1 MVKARRYDIWQVQKE
16 VSVLNKMNK
25 SPEQKM
31 FIRKLRTAWGKQ
43 DRIPFCW
50 KMRSSET
57 FVGGGRKK
65 TTTLSRRPD
74 TQSLSLCSL
83 QKNGWSKDLY
93 VGESLARSIMTCL
106 FSVLPL
112 EYLAILFFYL
122 KRKNKRKSK
131 LIVVRWPAE
140 SSYSSP
146 RLIIWAVIVLFDII
160 CICQDL
166 QLLNMAII
174 FNHLQNIYLSQ
185 LTLAISWRTFLTQ
198 PLDAQKAI
206 STAQCMSNLIFE

>member
-1 MVKARRYDIWQVQKE
+1 MISGRSRRR
-16 VSVLNKMNK
+16 SVFWTKWINHQHRRCSLENSEQHEENKTEPHSVGK
-25 SPEQKM
+25 
-31 FIRKLRTAWGKQ
+31 WGHQ
-43 DRIPFCW
+43 RL
-50 KMRSSET
+50 S
-57 FVGGGRKK
+57 VGGGRKK
-65 TTTLSRRPD
+65 TNTLSRRPD
-74 TQSLSLCSL
+74 MQSLSLCSL

-93 VGESLARSIMTCL
+93 VGESLTRSIMTCL

-122 KRKNKRKSK
+122 KRKNKRKSN
-131 LIVVRWPAE
+131 LIIVRWLAE

-174 FNHLQNIYLSQ
+174 FNHLRNIYLSQ
-185 LTLAISWRTFLTQ
+185 LTLAITWRTFLTQ
-198 PLDAQKAI
+198 SLDAQKAI
-206 STAQCMSNLIFE
+206 STTQCMSNLIFE